1 MNLPNPFFKEVVD
14 TVADI
19 ECWLS
24 GRAGRERLAT
34 LMARFSPEFSMITMS
49 GTVLDYAGVDALFS
63 HGHGARP
70 GLVIGIDELRAL
82 AVWSDGA
89 AIGYRETQTDGEGR
103 RTVRR
108 STAMFRR
115 EADGL
120 IAWRHL
126 HETAVAA

>member
-1 MNLPNPFFKEVVD
+1 MNLPNPFFTEVVD
-14 TVADI
+14 AHVDI
-19 ECWLS
+19 ERWLS
-24 GRAGRERLAT
+24 GRAEPGRLAT
-34 LMARFSPEFSMITMS
+34 LMARFSPGFSMITPS

-89 AIGYRETQTDGEGR
+89 TVGYRETQTDAQGR

-108 STAMFRR
+108 STALLRR
-115 EADGL
+115 EADGV
-120 IAWRHL
+120 IVWRHL
-126 HETAVAA
+126 HETLVAA